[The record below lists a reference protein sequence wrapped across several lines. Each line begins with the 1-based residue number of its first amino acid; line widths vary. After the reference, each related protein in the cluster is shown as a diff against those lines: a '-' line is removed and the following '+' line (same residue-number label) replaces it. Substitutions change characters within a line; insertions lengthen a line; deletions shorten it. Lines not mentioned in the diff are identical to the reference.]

1 MTPVSAVGN
10 AAAGLF
16 LPHHRGAGGNAMN
29 TVNNARSTLDKYAP
43 LLVGLLAAWLA
54 GKALKRT
61 FWSMFGMY
69 WALRAA
75 GIHLF

>member
-1 MTPVSAVGN
+1 
-10 AAAGLF
+10 
-16 LPHHRGAGGNAMN
+16 MN
-29 TVNNARSTLDKYAP
+29 TINNARSTLDKYAP

-54 GKALKRT
+54 GKALQRA